1 MVLSLIGPL
10 DDPHVHRVL
19 LVAAYAGTR
28 LKVVPVTIGK
38 ENETESYRRNCHPL
52 GRVPVLKSDEGYL
65 FETNAIIRYLARTE
79 RLYGLD
85 GSERHPSPQH
95 LVPYIL
101 YGKSVQEAAEVDA
114 WLDFVVTEL
123 DPHIL
128 PLIAMEKEEKT
139 LKRNPRGED
148 AGAKALPLQPRVD
161 ALHEGLNGLEQ
172 RLVFKKQLRKLQAT
186 GGGGGNNP
194 VSARTGNMEEVD
206 EGLSEEEYWL
216 GVTPRGSSVLRGY
229 HTYNIKT
236 QLEDPNQIN
245 SAREIASNNEGA
257 AHEGGGVPYLS
268 AHFVL
273 SSPRPSTQAS
283 RFSMHTPRRSAPA
296 ASDMLFLVGDS
307 LTAADLVVSLAINQ
321 ALLLKQLCTTLKQRY
336 PQVVRYHCSI
346 LRLPVAAQLR
356 KALGINIL

>member
-139 LKRNPRGED
+139 PKGNPKGE
-148 AGAKALPLQPRVD
+148 AVGAKAVLRQPMVD
-161 ALHEGLNGLEQ
+161 ALHEGLNGLEK
-172 RLVFKKQLRKLQAT
+172 RLVFKKELRKLQAT
-186 GGGGGNNP
+186 GGGSGNNP
-194 VSARTGNMEEVD
+194 VSARTGTMEEVD
-206 EGLSEEEYWL
+206 EVLSEEEYCP
-216 GVTPRGSSVLRGY
+216 GVTPRESTVLRGY

-245 SAREIASNNEGA
+245 SAREIASNHEGL
-257 AHEGGGVPYLS
+257 AHEGGSVQQLS
-268 AHFVL
+268 SHL
-273 SSPRPSTQAS
+273 GLPSPRPSTQAS
-283 RFSMHTPRRSAPA
+283 RFSMYTPRRSVHAT
-296 ASDMLFLVGDS
+296 SDMIFLVGDS
-307 LTAADLVVSLAINQ
+307 LTAADLVVALAIHQ

-336 PQVVRYHCSI
+336 PQVVRYHGGI
-346 LRLPVAAQLR
+346 LRLPVATQLR
-356 KALGINIL
+356 KALGINVL